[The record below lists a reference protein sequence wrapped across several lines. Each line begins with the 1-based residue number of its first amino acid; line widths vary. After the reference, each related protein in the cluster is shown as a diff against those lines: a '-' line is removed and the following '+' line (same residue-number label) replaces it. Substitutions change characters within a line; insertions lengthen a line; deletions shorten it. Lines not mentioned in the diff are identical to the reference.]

1 MNYSIT
7 QYLLLG
13 AVALVYVGVI
23 TGPMRKIALRFNAV
37 DAPDLRERFKSNLFR
52 IWVALLSQSV
62 LSSLPM
68 SHSLQEISTL
78 NPLG

>member
-37 DAPDLRERFKSNLFR
+37 DSPDAARKIQKQPVPYLGGVVHRLKMWYKNLKIQF
-52 IWVALLSQSV
+52 
-62 LSSLPM
+62 
-68 SHSLQEISTL
+68 
-78 NPLG
+78 